1 MSNKYSQKPL
11 DSAEKSTTDVIKTI
25 SKRAIQ
31 KTAEATG
38 DLIGNKISDKITTIS
53 KSAQNDSKELHLKTD
68 NYEIE
73 IPK

>member
-53 KSAQNDSKELHLKTD
+53 KSKRFKRIAFKNR
-68 NYEIE
+68 
-73 IPK
+73 